1 MSPKHQSGYSNIRAI
16 SCIAICILHTFFAAA
31 SVFHPEKGLFAAS
44 CAVRNAMY
52 FAVPCFVMVTG
63 ALLLDPMRELGF
75 SKLFGRYV
83 KRILLVLVFFTLL
96 FALFDAVTKGEAIG
110 LAALKGWLFA
120 LFFDKSWA
128 HMWYLYMLLGLYL
141 LLPFYRKAAAASGH
155 AELRYLLLIYLLF
168 QSGIPL
174 ITRLSGNTPGFYISV
189 YTIYP
194 LYLFL
199 GYALKEGAV
208 RIPRALALLLLLAGT
223 VAIVLPTYLAYSGDL
238 DLVQKI
244 VGNYSYPGV
253 IAQAAGAYALIDGL
267 SGDGAAGRLL
277 QKIDENSFGICLIH
291 MVFLKLVTFVWR
303 WNPYT
308 HGGLLM
314 VLGLSLC
321 VFAVS
326 WAAVWLLRMIPGVKK
341 VL

>member
-16 SCIAICILHTFFAAA
+16 SCIAICILHTFFAAV
-31 SVFHPEKGLFAAS
+31 SIFQPEKGLYAAS
-44 CAVRNAMY
+44 YAVRNAMY

-63 ALLLDPMRELGF
+63 ALLLDPAREIGF
-75 SKLFGRYV
+75 SKLFGRYIR
-83 KRILLVLVFFTLL
+83 RILLALVIFTL
-96 FALFDAVTKGEAIG
+96 
-110 LAALKGWLFA
+110 LFA

-141 LLPFYRKAAAASGH
+141 LLPFYRKAAAASDRT
-155 AELRYLLLIYLLF
+155 ELRYLLLVYLVF

-189 YTIYP
+189 YTVYP

-208 RIPRALALLLLLAGT
+208 RIPRGIALLLFLAGT
-223 VAIVLPTYLAYSGDL
+223 AVIAVPSYLAYAGDL
-238 DLVQKI
+238 EAVQKI

-267 SGDGAAGRLL
+267 SGDGAVSRLL
-277 QKIDENSFGICLIH
+277 QKIDENSFGIYLIH
-291 MVFLKLVTFVWR
+291 MVFLKLVTFVWK
-303 WNPYT
+303 WNPYA

-314 VLGLSLC
+314 VLGLSLA

-326 WAAVWLLRMIPGVKK
+326 WAAVWLLRKIPGVKK